1 LVAEALIASN
11 GAPLPIQIAP
21 SGLQAAF
28 SATLAPAAA
37 LMGTVPTTHAG
48 LRALES
54 HLRGDSM
61 LRRRIGHTVTVDG
74 LTFSSHDG
82 SPTAV
87 DWHIA
92 KMAAEI
98 DQAA

>member
-1 LVAEALIASN
+1 MTKGWKRPFEN
-11 GAPLPIQIAP
+11 PIDLP
-21 SGLQAAF
+21 SGHQ
-28 SATLAPAAA
+28 ATLAAAAA
-37 LMGTVPTTHAG
+37 LMGPVPTTHAG